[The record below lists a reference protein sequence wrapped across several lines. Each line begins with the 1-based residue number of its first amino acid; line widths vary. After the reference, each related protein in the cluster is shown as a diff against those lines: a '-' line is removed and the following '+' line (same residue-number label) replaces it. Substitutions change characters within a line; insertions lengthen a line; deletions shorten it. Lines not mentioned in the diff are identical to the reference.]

1 MRRAVVLVVAA
12 MLAVA
17 PGCKRATVKD
27 EKTFTLE
34 PGAPHVLYIPPCK
47 KFDVDFSAADNI
59 PVTVS
64 VMSKQDGDAA
74 VNDGVVKGKKLVTK
88 DGASTDKVSYSGGD
102 QEMAVV
108 FETKKKTTVTAKISG
123 E

>member
-1 MRRAVVLVVAA
+1 M
-12 MLAVA
+12 
-17 PGCKRATVKD
+17 KD

-74 VNDGVVKGKKLVTK
+74 VNDRDSLRLPPTAVSLPRSSIYTSTAQQSLLSMWTPRLIAVGLFIAFVV
-88 DGASTDKVSYSGGD
+88 
-102 QEMAVV
+102 VV
-108 FETKKKTTVTAKISG
+108 LLLFHA
-123 E
+123 